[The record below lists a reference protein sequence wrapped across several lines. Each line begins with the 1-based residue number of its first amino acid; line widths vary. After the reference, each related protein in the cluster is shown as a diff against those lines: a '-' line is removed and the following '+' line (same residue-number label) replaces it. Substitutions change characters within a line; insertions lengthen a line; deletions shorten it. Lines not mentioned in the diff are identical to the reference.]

1 MKEKEGKK
9 KAKKNKVSKKAKKLE
24 KRQKRKIKN
33 KKKKNAKKSRRVKSQ
48 NSNKIVSQTCT
59 AVRRWKCQCTRLFWK
74 QYLASNFKITSYC
87 CQLNQLPRQYQA
99 SLWDSSTY
107 CKCYSSGYMCYRCK
121 IFLRRC
127 GYLYKK
133 NCWHLHMLERPKP
146 GDSQHQV

>member
-1 MKEKEGKK
+1 MFIKAPTAAGKKTQDVEESSHGKEIKGGNNKLSSSKKAKKSKKSNKKRSKKMKEKEGKK

-87 CQLNQLPRQYQA
+87 CQFNQLPRQYQA
-99 SLWDSSTY
+99 SL
-107 CKCYSSGYMCYRCK
+107 
-121 IFLRRC
+121 
-127 GYLYKK
+127 
-133 NCWHLHMLERPKP
+133 
-146 GDSQHQV
+146 